1 MTSPAPPTERRSL
14 HDLVVAAD
22 PSSNRAPGEAEDAA
36 RELLA
41 LARAE
46 QDEELEIEAGVW
58 LCIHLLQQGKLREA
72 IAASHK
78 VRDRLRGE
86 PPGSRLGAARM
97 ELLRTIALA
106 GSEAGEFQ
114 IAMGAAQE
122 LAVDPAVHADADAA
136 FDAAFSLAVCLER
149 MGDNWQALRIL
160 GEVIERHGDRAP
172 SFPML
177 YTLNGVVAT
186 AVGAFHRVSELDHE
200 GEAVDLLITARDAAE
215 RALQLLDQF
224 ENPLYRVA
232 VVGNLGEV
240 LIYQGE
246 LDAAERQLRT
256 ALAAAERIGATA
268 HRDRVR
274 ASIGAWL
281 VASDRPEEALDWL
294 ERLVADLG
302 DDGPHSTRIR
312 AHHAAYLAARA
323 LGRTDAALAHH
334 ETYER
339 LERRRTMNQLRSQSE
354 MFVTKSEAQA
364 EVDRHR
370 YSAER
375 DPLTGLGNRRHLS
388 RTFRHLVPADGAAQP
403 FSLAM
408 VDVDHFKSVNDELGH
423 ALGDV
428 VLVEV
433 ARVMLDEAGELDVVV
448 RYGGEEIVIV
458 MPGASVVEAEHRC
471 ERLRARIEAHTW
483 PGIPDGRRLTVSIGV
498 AGAPPCG
505 PDLVVGAADRAM
517 YSAKR
522 AGRNLVRVAS
532 ADDMRDA
539 TPLAILRP

>member
-1 MTSPAPPTERRSL
+1 MSSPAPPAERRSL
-14 HDLVVAAD
+14 HELVAAAD
-22 PSSNRAPGEAEDAA
+22 PSSNRAPSAAAQAA

-41 LARAE
+41 IAQVHHDA
-46 QDEELEIEAGVW
+46 ELEIEAGVW
-58 LCIHLLQQGKLREA
+58 LCIHLLQQGELREA
-72 IAASHK
+72 IAESHH

-86 PPGSRLGAARM
+86 PPGSRLGAVRM

-106 GSEAGEFQ
+106 GSEAGDFQ

-122 LAVDPAVHADADAA
+122 LAGDPAVHADADAA

-160 GEVIERHGDRAP
+160 GDVIERHGDGAP

-186 AVGAFHRVSELDHE
+186 ALGAFHRMSELDHQ

-215 RALQLLDQF
+215 RAVQLLDQF

-256 ALAAAERIGATA
+256 ALASAERIGAAA

-281 VASDRPEEALDWL
+281 IVSNRHEEALDWL
-294 ERLVADLG
+294 GRLVDDLG
-302 DDGPHSTRIR
+302 QDGPHSTLLR

-323 LGRTDAALAHH
+323 LGRYEDALGHL
-334 ETYER
+334 EVYER

-354 MFVTKSEAQA
+354 MFVTRSEAQA

-388 RTFRHLVPADGAAQP
+388 RTLQHLAPASGSGGP
-403 FSLAM
+403 FALAM
-408 VDVDHFKSVNDELGH
+408 VDVDHFKSINDQLGH
-423 ALGDV
+423 AIGDA

-433 ARVMLDEAGELDVVV
+433 ARVLLDEAGDDDVVV

-458 MPGASVVEAEHRC
+458 MPGASIDEAARRC
-471 ERLRARIEAHTW
+471 ERLRARVESHTW
-483 PGIPDGRRLTVSIGV
+483 PGLPDDRRLTVSIGV
-498 AGAPPCG
+498 AGAPPCDT
-505 PDLVVGAADRAM
+505 DLVVSAADRAM
-517 YSAKR
+517 YAAKR
-522 AGRNLVRVAS
+522 AGRNLVLAAS
-532 ADDMRDA
+532 TDDMRDA

>member
-1 MTSPAPPTERRSL
+1 MSTPAPPTERRSL
-14 HDLVVAAD
+14 HELVAAAD
-22 PSSNRAPGEAEDAA
+22 PSSNRAPGESERAA
-36 RELLA
+36 RGLVD
-41 LARAE
+41 LARADHDE
-46 QDEELEIEAGVW
+46 QLEIEAGVW
-58 LCIHLLQQGKLREA
+58 LCIHLLQQGKLRDALAESA
-72 IAASHK
+72 T

-86 PPGSRLGAARM
+86 APGSRLGAARM

-106 GSEAGEFQ
+106 ASEAGEFA

-160 GEVIERHGDRAP
+160 SEVIERHGDRAP

-177 YTLNGVVAT
+177 YTLNGLVAT
-186 AVGAFHRVSELDHE
+186 AVGAFHRVHELDHE

-246 LDAAERQLRT
+246 LEAAERQLRT
-256 ALAAAERIGATA
+256 ALADAEHIGATA

-281 VASDRPEEALDWL
+281 IASGRHEEALDWL
-294 ERLVADLG
+294 SRLVADLG

-323 LGRTDAALAHH
+323 LGRTDAALTHH
-334 ETYER
+334 EAYER

-388 RTFRHLVPADGAAQP
+388 RTLHHLVPADGEAQP
-403 FSLAM
+403 FALAM

-423 ALGDV
+423 AIGDV

-433 ARVMLDEAGELDVVV
+433 ARVLLEEAGEDDVVV
-448 RYGGEEIVIV
+448 RYGGEEIVVV
-458 MPGASVVEAEHRC
+458 MPGSSVADAAIWC

-483 PGIPDGRRLTVSIGV
+483 PGIPDGRRLTVTIGV
-498 AGAPPCG
+498 AAAPPCG
-505 PDLVVGAADRAM
+505 TDLVVSAADRAM
-517 YSAKR
+517 YAAKR
-522 AGRNLVRVAS
+522 GGRNLVRVAS
-532 ADDMRDA
+532 AADMRDA
-539 TPLAILRP
+539 TPLTMLRP

>member
-1 MTSPAPPTERRSL
+1 MPPPALPTERRSL
-14 HDLVVAAD
+14 HELVAAAD
-22 PSSNRAPGEAEDAA
+22 PSSNRAPGVAEQAA
-36 RELLA
+36 RELLVI
-41 LARAE
+41 ARTDHD
-46 QDEELEIEAGVW
+46 DELMIEAGVW

-72 IAASHK
+72 ISESHH
-78 VRDRLRGE
+78 VRDQLRDE

-160 GEVIERHGDRAP
+160 REVIERHGDCAP

-186 AVGAFHRVSELDHE
+186 AVGAFHRMRELDHE

-215 RALQLLDQF
+215 RAVQLLDEF

-246 LDAAERQLRT
+246 LDTAERQLRT
-256 ALAAAERIGATA
+256 ALAAAEHIGAAA

-281 VASDRPEEALDWL
+281 IAVDRPEEALTWL

-302 DDGPHSTRIR
+302 EEGPHSTRIR

-323 LGRTDAALAHH
+323 LGRLEDALAHH

-388 RTFRHLVPADGAAQP
+388 RTLQHLVPPDGPAQP
-403 FSLAM
+403 FALAM
-408 VDVDHFKSVNDELGH
+408 VDVDRFKSINDQLGH
-423 ALGDV
+423 SVGDA

-433 ARVMLDEAGELDVVV
+433 AQVLLDATRDGDVVV
-448 RYGGEEIVIV
+448 RYGGEEILIV
-458 MPGASVVEAEHRC
+458 MPGASVDDATARC
-471 ERLRARIEAHTW
+471 DQLRARIEAHVW
-483 PGIPDGRRLTVSIGV
+483 RGLPPDRRLTVSIGV
-498 AGAPPCG
+498 AGTPPC
-505 PDLVVGAADRAM
+505 DAELVVSAADRAM
-517 YSAKR
+517 YAAKR

-532 ADDMRDA
+532 TDDMRDA